1 MARTPTRLAGPA
13 ALAGSAATIYT
24 VPGATT
30 TVMRHIHFSN
40 PSAGAIDITLSIGAD
55 AAGTRLFDDFEIAA
69 DSVYEHFCYH
79 VLDAAEIVQA
89 WAATAATVVITV
101 SGDEYA

>member
-1 MARTPTRLAGPA
+1 MARTPTRMAGPA
-13 ALAGSAATIYT
+13 QLAGTAGTIYT

-30 TVMRHIHFSN
+30 AVLRHIHLSN
-40 PSAGAIDITLSIGAD
+40 PSGGAVDVTLSIGTD
-55 AAGTRLFDDFEIAA
+55 AAALRLFDGLAIAA

-89 WAATAATVVITV
+89 FASSASTVVITA
-101 SGDEYA
+101 SGDEYT